1 MADTTA
7 AIVRLKDMH
16 ARFAGMILQG
26 IPATAGHHPLPCF
39 SPAAF
44 RPAFPDTEGACA

>member
-1 MADTTA
+1 MAETTA
-7 AIVRLKDMH
+7 AIVRLKDIQ
-16 ARFAGMILQG
+16 ARFAGMTLQR
-26 IPATAGHHPLPCF
+26 IQATAGHHPLPSF